1 MAHLDDSD
9 ATALS
14 HSSDS
19 DKSLLEVPVSPAT
32 SELPELLNTAIPIAE
47 HDKLPRT
54 RPREETPDRCRSSY
68 LPVIPPKHPNRTLV
82 LCFDGTGDQ
91 FDADNSNIV
100 QLVSLLNKDDT
111 SQQMVYYQA
120 RCSKTMFFAV
130 RLTSFCAFFFQRLVL
145 EHMRLTEIREAL
157 RPRFAKYYSNMLQFS
172 YFIYL
177 LFIIQTLDEM
187 VAWSIDAHII
197 GTSRSLYHASPH

>member
-14 HSSDS
+14 HSYDS

-32 SELPELLNTAIPIAE
+32 SELPELLNAAIPIAE

-68 LPVIPPKHPNRTLV
+68 LPVIPPKHSNRTLV

-111 SQQMVYYQA
+111 SQQMVYYQV
-120 RCSKTMFFAV
+120 RCSKTM
-130 RLTSFCAFFFQRLVL
+130 SFFF
-145 EHMRLTEIREAL
+145 
-157 RPRFAKYYSNMLQFS
+157 S
-172 YFIYL
+172 
-177 LFIIQTLDEM
+177 
-187 VAWSIDAHII
+187 
-197 GTSRSLYHASPH
+197 SL